1 MVTSI
6 SKMVYLWIINN
17 MAKKKKNL
25 KKNILITG
33 GSGFIGSAI
42 TKHLVKEKNRVI
54 VFDNNSRG
62 KSRRLIEV
70 KNKIKFIKGD
80 IRNKKK
86 LLSIKGKVD
95 TVIHLAYVNGTKFF
109 YKKPFEILD
118 IAVNGLINVLDF
130 CKKKKVKNF
139 YLASSSEVYQNPL
152 KIPTDEEEMLKIP
165 NIHNPRYSYGGG
177 KIISELYGIHF
188 AKKFLKK
195 FIIFR
200 PHNVY
205 GKDMGNEHVVPE
217 FINRFKKLGN
227 KKNFLIY
234 GTGQEV
240 RSFIH
245 IDDFISGFDKVFKK
259 GKNQEIYNIGTS
271 EKIKISKLA
280 KLIAKILGKSVKF
293 KKTKVLKGSPSVRCP
308 NIKKIK
314 KLGFRQ
320 NIRLKDGIKKILN

>member
-1 MVTSI
+1 
-6 SKMVYLWIINN
+6 

-25 KKNILITG
+25 KKNILVTG
-33 GSGFIGSAI
+33 GSGFIGSNI
-42 TKHLVKEKNRVI
+42 TKYLVKEKYNAI

-62 KSRRLIEV
+62 KSRRLKDV

-80 IRNKKK
+80 IRDKKK

-118 IAVNGLINVLDF
+118 IAVNGLINILEF

-139 YLASSSEVYQNPL
+139 FLASSSEVYQNPF
-152 KIPTDEEEMLKIP
+152 KIPTDENEMLKIP
-165 NIHNPRYSYGGG
+165 DIHNPRYSYGGG
-177 KIISELYGIHF
+177 KIISELYGKHF

-205 GKDMGNEHVVPE
+205 GKDMGNEHVIPE
-217 FINRFKKLGN
+217 FINRFKKLRN
-227 KKNFLIY
+227 RKNFLIY
-234 GTGQEV
+234 GTGQEI

-245 IDDFISGFDKVFKK
+245 IDDFVSGFDKIFKK
-259 GKNQEIYNIGTS
+259 GKNQEIYNIGTN
-271 EKIKISKLA
+271 EKIRIAKLA
-280 KLIAKILGKSVKF
+280 KLIASILKKNIKF
-293 KKTKVLKGSPSVRCP
+293 KKTKILKGSPSIRCP
-308 NIKKIK
+308 NINKIK
-314 KLGFRQ
+314 KLGFKQ
-320 NIRLKDGIKKILN
+320 KIRLKDGVKKILN

>member
-1 MVTSI
+1 
-6 SKMVYLWIINN
+6 

-280 KLIAKILGKSVKF
+280 KLIAKILGKSIKF

>member
-1 MVTSI
+1 
-6 SKMVYLWIINN
+6 

-42 TKHLVKEKNRVI
+42 TKHLVKEKNKII

-62 KSRRLIEV
+62 KSKRLKEV
-70 KNKIKFIKGD
+70 KNKIRFIKGD

-109 YKKPFEILD
+109 YKKPYEILD
-118 IAVNGLINVLDF
+118 IAVNGLLNVLDL
-130 CKKKKVKNF
+130 CKRKKVKNF

-188 AKKFLKK
+188 AKKFFKK

-205 GKDMGNEHVVPE
+205 GKDMGNEHVIPE
-217 FINRFKKLGN
+217 FINRFNKLGN
-227 KKNFLIY
+227 KKDFLIY

-245 IDDFISGFDKVFKK
+245 IDDFIFGFDKVFKK

-271 EKIKISKLA
+271 EEIKISKLA
-280 KLIAKILGKSVKF
+280 KLISKILGKSIKF

-320 NIRLKDGIKKILN
+320 KIRLKDGIKKILN